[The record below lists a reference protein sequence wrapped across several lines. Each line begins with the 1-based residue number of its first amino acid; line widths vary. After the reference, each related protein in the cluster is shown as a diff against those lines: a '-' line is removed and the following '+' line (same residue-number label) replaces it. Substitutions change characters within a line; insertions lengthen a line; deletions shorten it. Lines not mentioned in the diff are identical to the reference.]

1 MKKTIKP
8 VQPFKSLVFVLGV
21 VGLGLI
27 YDLTQN
33 MISPLP
39 LQGQISVCF
48 TPNKKCQDL
57 LLKAINS
64 TQKSIKV
71 QAYSLKDPDVINA
84 LIDVQKSGKSVQI
97 LLDKEHL
104 HGKSK
109 SILTDLKAAGILV
122 KIEKTSGLSHNKVM
136 IIDEKTIVTGSY
148 NFSKGAYKRN
158 SENLLILSDETLS
171 KQYLENF
178 EKLWGK

>member
-1 MKKTIKP
+1 MKKSVKS
-8 VQPFKSLVFVLGV
+8 VHSFKSFLCVLVLG
-21 VGLGLI
+21 GLGI
-27 YDLTQN
+27 FYDLTQN
-33 MISPLP
+33 TISPLP
-39 LQGQISVCF
+39 LPNEISVCF

-109 SILTDLKAAGILV
+109 SILTDMKTSGILV
-122 KIEKTSGLSHNKVM
+122 KIEKTSGLSHNKIM

-158 SENLLILSDETLS
+158 SENLLILSDEALS

-178 EKLWGK
+178 ENLWEK